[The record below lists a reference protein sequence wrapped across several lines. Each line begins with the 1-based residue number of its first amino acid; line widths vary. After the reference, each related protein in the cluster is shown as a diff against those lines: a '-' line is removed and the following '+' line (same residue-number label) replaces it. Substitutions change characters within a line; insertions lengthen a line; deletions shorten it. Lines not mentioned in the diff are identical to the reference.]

1 MALPISCQY
10 RANIGAN
17 ISPIPPID
25 IGTATPPADGH
36 IAPSAPPY
44 GGPLWPSASACN
56 FPSVASSTV
65 RSWRYDVVDVGA
77 GAKGNDR
84 GEVFNF

>member
-36 IAPSAPPY
+36 MAPSAPPY
-44 GGPLWPSASACN
+44 GGPHMAIRLRLQ
-56 FPSVASSTV
+56 FPL
-65 RSWRYDVVDVGA
+65 RC
-77 GAKGNDR
+77 
-84 GEVFNF
+84 